1 MIVVMISDRGAVVLH
16 VGIQMGR
23 STIFCCYLFTC
34 PSCLSLGLNPNCFH
48 TSDVF
53 VPLPLTGSAVGE
65 QIQPAPCGYQPLLK
79 FNLLPDAATTAFLT
93 PVAFCF
99 VRVKLIG

>member
-1 MIVVMISDRGAVVLH
+1 MELTVVVVTICDRGSAVLY
-16 VGIQMGR
+16 VGIQIGC
-23 STIFCCYLFTC
+23 STIFCYL
-34 PSCLSLGLNPNCFH
+34 SCLSLGLNPNCFH
-48 TSDVF
+48 TSDLF

-79 FNLLPDAATTAFLT
+79 FNLLPDAAATAFLT

-99 VRVKLIG
+99 IRVKLIG